1 MKEKFVFISYAWDT
15 EEHNKWVLKLAD
27 FLIEDGGLE
36 VIIDQYDLELG
47 GDLNYFM
54 ESGLEKADKV
64 IMILTPKYK
73 RKADKREGGTGFEN
87 SIISGNLYEI
97 QNESNNKFIPVLK
110 SGTKKESAP
119 TYLKT
124 KVYHSMTDLNNFEF
138 DALNLLKVL
147 YGYSDKKKPLKGK
160 IPDFEN
166 IENEKDPVLKI
177 ANEVSLKENINSK
190 LNRLKS
196 SGEGVELAK
205 KVRDELFIM
214 ISNKAK
220 LYTNKTDFQFHFE
233 TNSTNNEATI
243 NSFKHSASLAFNIN
257 SYDFANDIIL
267 HLKLWYGNV
276 RITQGDHFYFPKE
289 TPEVVIQSEY
299 QFDFNTEQQPIWR
312 NAKGKE
318 VNSQSIT
325 QSIFE
330 YLIKAIQKERS
341 KKFCES

>member
-1 MKEKFVFISYAWDT
+1 MKEKIVFISYAWDT
-15 EEHNKWVLKLAD
+15 EEHNRWVLKLAD
-27 FLIEDGGLE
+27 FLIEEGGLE
-36 VIIDQYDLELG
+36 VIIDQYDLRPG

-54 ESGLEKADKV
+54 ESGLEKADNV

-73 RKADKREGGTGFEN
+73 TKADRREGGTGFEN

-97 QNESNNKFIPVLK
+97 QNESNNKFIPILR

-124 KVYHSMTDLNNFEF
+124 KVYHTMTDPNNFEF
-138 DALNLLKVL
+138 DALNLLKII

-166 IENEKDPVLKI
+166 IDDEKDPILKI
-177 ANEVSLKENINSK
+177 ANELSVKDKINSR
-190 LNRLKS
+190 LNQLKN

-205 KVRDELFIM
+205 KLKDELFKM

-220 LYTNKTDFQFHFE
+220 LYTDKTDFHFHFE
-233 TNSTNNEATI
+233 TNSTNNEATV
-243 NSFKHSASLAFNIN
+243 NSLKNSASLAFNIN
-257 SYDFANDIIL
+257 SYDFANDIVL
-267 HLKLWYGNV
+267 YVKLWYGNV
-276 RITQGDHFYFPKE
+276 RVTQGNHFYFPKE
-289 TPEVVIQSEY
+289 TPEVVIESQY

-312 NAKGKE
+312 DAKGNE
-318 VNSQSIT
+318 VINQSLS

-330 YLIKAIQKERS
+330 YLIKAIQMEKS
-341 KKFCES
+341 KKFRES

>member
-1 MKEKFVFISYAWDT
+1 MKEKIVFISYAWDT
-15 EEHNKWVLKLAD
+15 EEHNKWVLKLVD
-27 FLIEDGGLE
+27 YLIEEGGLE
-36 VIIDQYDLELG
+36 VIIDQYDLKPG

-54 ESGLEKADKV
+54 ESGLERADKV

-73 RKADKREGGTGFEN
+73 IKADNREGGTGFEN
-87 SIISGNLYEI
+87 SIISSNLYEI
-97 QNESNNKFIPVLK
+97 QNETNDKFIPVLK

-119 TYLKT
+119 TYLKSR
-124 KVYHSMTDLNNFEF
+124 VYHSMTVPEDFEF
-138 DALNLLKVL
+138 DALNLLKVI
-147 YGYSDKKKPLKGK
+147 YGYSDKKKPTKGK
-160 IPDFEN
+160 IPNFEN

-177 ANEVSLKENINSK
+177 ANEVSQKEKINSK

-205 KVRDELFIM
+205 KLRDELFSM

-220 LYTNKTDFQFHFE
+220 LYTDKTDFHFHFE

-243 NSFKHSASLAFNIN
+243 NALKHSASLAFNIN

-276 RITQGDHFYFPKE
+276 RVTQGNHFYFPTE
-289 TPEVVIQSEY
+289 TPETVIETEY
-299 QFDFNTEQQPIWR
+299 QFDFNINQQPIWR
-312 NAKGKE
+312 NPKGNE
-318 VNSQSIT
+318 VNNQSIS

-330 YLIKAIQKERS
+330 YLIQAIHKERS
-341 KKFCES
+341 KKFRES